1 MLEQLNTFFKKIFSN
16 EETIVFSFAILAFFI
31 VISFFG
37 SVLTPFMISIV
48 VAYLLVGLQK
58 KIQSYNVN
66 AEFSINYYFYYFYSY
81 RCSLS
86 DLVGSIAIY
95 SASSLCLDVPNLF
108 NNFLDFISDLPAK
121 FPDLVSS
128 DQIAIFFQAV
138 SEEIAFIAQNI
149 VKSSISG
156 IQSTITILLYIIL
169 FPILVFFFLFDRKNI
184 IDGFLKIIP
193 GKREM
198 FTDIWAEMDVQLS
211 NYVRGKTIEIFIVGV
226 VAAIIFSSL
235 GLKYSALLSVLVGLS
250 VIIPY
255 VGAFLVTIPV
265 VIVGLLQF
273 GLDTQFYILIGL
285 YLLLQA
291 LDGNLLVPLIFSE
304 TVKLHPVIIILAV
317 FIFGSMFGFWGVF
330 FSIPIATFIK
340 AVWNAWPSSAAFKST
355 FYHFKN
361 LINMTFNFTERH
373 SLMITPFS
381 FTKKVLLSTP
391 MYSLPYIDF
400 NFITSKALHT
410 FSSGSDKSSNGND
423 CLLLKF
429 S

>member
-1 MLEQLNTFFKKIFSN
+1 MLDELNKVFKKIFSN
-16 EETIVFSFAILAFFI
+16 EETIVFSLAILLFFLI
-31 VISFFG
+31 ITYFG
-37 SVLTPFMISIV
+37 SILTPFLISVV

-58 KIQSYNVN
+58 KIQTYNIGQS
-66 AEFSINYYFYYFYSY
+66 ASLIITFSIFIVTGAA
-81 RCSLS
+81 LIVW
-86 DLVGSIAIY
+86 LVPLLYIQLQAFI
-95 SASSLCLDVPNLF
+95 LDVPNLF
-108 NNFLDFISDLPAK
+108 NNFLDFMSDLPAK
-121 FPDLVSS
+121 FPELVSS
-128 DQIAIFFQAV
+128 EQIAIFFQAV
-138 SEEIAFIAQNI
+138 SEEISVIAQNI
-149 VKSSISG
+149 IKSSISG

-184 IDGFLKIIP
+184 IDGVLKIIP

-198 FTDIWAEMDVQLS
+198 FSNVWAEMDIQLS
-211 NYVRGKTIEIFIVGV
+211 NYVRGKTIEIFIVGA

-273 GLDTQFYILIGL
+273 GLGTQFYLLVGL

-304 TVKLHPVIIILAV
+304 TVKLHPVVIILAV

-340 AVWNAWPSSAAFKST
+340 AVWNAWPSSV
-355 FYHFKN
+355 
-361 LINMTFNFTERH
+361 E
-373 SLMITPFS
+373 
-381 FTKKVLLSTP
+381 
-391 MYSLPYIDF
+391 
-400 NFITSKALHT
+400 
-410 FSSGSDKSSNGND
+410 
-423 CLLLKF
+423 
-429 S
+429 

>member
-1 MLEQLNTFFKKIFSN
+1 MLDELNKVFKKIFSN
-16 EETIVFSFAILAFFI
+16 EETIVFSLAILLFFLI
-31 VISFFG
+31 ITYFG
-37 SVLTPFMISIV
+37 SILTPFLISVV

-58 KIQSYNVN
+58 KIQTYNIGQN
-66 AEFSINYYFYYFYSY
+66 ASLIITFSIFIVTGTA
-81 RCSLS
+81 LIVW
-86 DLVGSIAIY
+86 LVPLLYIQLQAFI
-95 SASSLCLDVPNLF
+95 LDVPNLF
-108 NNFLDFISDLPAK
+108 NNFLDFMSDLPAK
-121 FPDLVSS
+121 FPELVSS
-128 DQIAIFFQAV
+128 EQIAIFFQAV
-138 SEEIAFIAQNI
+138 SEEISVIAQNI
-149 VKSSISG
+149 IKSSISG

-184 IDGFLKIIP
+184 IDGVLKIIP

-198 FTDIWAEMDVQLS
+198 FSNVWAEMDIQLS
-211 NYVRGKTIEIFIVGV
+211 NYVRGKTIEIFIVGA

-273 GLDTQFYILIGL
+273 GLGTQFYLLVGL

-304 TVKLHPVIIILAV
+304 TVKLHPVVIILAV

-340 AVWNAWPSSAAFKST
+340 AVWNAWPSSV
-355 FYHFKN
+355 
-361 LINMTFNFTERH
+361 E
-373 SLMITPFS
+373 
-381 FTKKVLLSTP
+381 
-391 MYSLPYIDF
+391 
-400 NFITSKALHT
+400 
-410 FSSGSDKSSNGND
+410 
-423 CLLLKF
+423 
-429 S
+429 